1 VKELQNKKILI
12 VRILWQ
18 STQIEEETWEKES
31 RMRKKYPKLFE
42 QSGMECKA
50 SLISRMKFIL
60 GVKNVKTQ
68 QKIVLIFL

>member
-31 RMRKKYPKLFE
+31 KMRKKYPKLFE
-42 QSGMECKA
+42 QSGMKCEA
-50 SLISRMKFIL
+50 FLILRMKLIL
-60 GVKNVKTQ
+60 
-68 QKIVLIFL
+68 